1 MRPVASYPR
10 ATMRRGED
18 GDDSTACGASRRE
31 VGVVTLLTL
40 LMMLL
45 SLVEGGVVLLV
56 FVLGM
61 VLRWLFAV

>member
-1 MRPVASYPR
+1 MRLPKDA
-10 ATMRRGED
+10 
-18 GDDSTACGASRRE
+18 DDSTARGAGGWE
-31 VGVVTLLTL
+31 AGVVTLLTL

>member
-1 MRPVASYPR
+1 M
-10 ATMRRGED
+10 
-18 GDDSTACGASRRE
+18 
-31 VGVVTLLTL
+31 TLLTL

-56 FVLGM
+56 LVLGM